1 MAPGMY
7 HPKFHSK
14 SSGDGGGGGMTLGRS
29 TTSQAVIHDAQ
40 MILSLNRDNEFY
52 IMKNRHGDK
61 GATNIEGALDI
72 IANML
77 THAVFDGSM
86 DMFQETMKM
95 KIVEALEPIVSGKN
109 IIPEGD
115 IDGTNPLQ
123 RESGS
128 NGTRRNS
135 LLQRFISL
143 RR

>member
-1 MAPGMY
+1 MAPGKY
-7 HPKFHSK
+7 HFKA
-14 SSGDGGGGGMTLGRS
+14 SGDCGGGGISLGRS
-29 TTSQAVIHDAQ
+29 STSQTVIYDAQ
-40 MILSLNRDNEFY
+40 MILSLNKDNEFY
-52 IMKNRHGDK
+52 IIKNRYGDK
-61 GATNIEGALDI
+61 GLATMDGALDI

-95 KIVEALEPIVSGKN
+95 KIIEALKPIVSGKN

-115 IDGTNPLQ
+115 IEDANTLQ
-123 RESGS
+123 RESGG
-128 NGTRRNS
+128 NGPRRNS